1 MAEPIISTEFSK
13 WIPVVGTLLG
23 AAIGFIGGF
32 FNSWFIN
39 RNKEKIDKESR
50 ERARL
55 ENLYETLI
63 AIRMDYQA
71 MLGQMIAKVHF
82 NNEVVF
88 IEQVCIPPLVKLDM
102 VINLYFPTL
111 IELYTKFVLGKVKFG
126 KLWANNLQTSFT
138 TSSLQDK
145 QNECSKYEK
154 YFNEID
160 IEISKLQEKLASMA
174 RV

>member
-1 MAEPIISTEFSK
+1 M
-13 WIPVVGTLLG
+13 
-23 AAIGFIGGF
+23 
-32 FNSWFIN
+32 
-39 RNKEKIDKESR
+39 
-50 ERARL
+50 
-55 ENLYETLI
+55 
-63 AIRMDYQA
+63 
-71 MLGQMIAKVHF
+71 
-82 NNEVVF
+82 
-88 IEQVCIPPLVKLDM
+88 VKLDM

>member
-88 IEQVCIPPLVKLDM
+88 I
-102 VINLYFPTL
+102 
-111 IELYTKFVLGKVKFG
+111 
-126 KLWANNLQTSFT
+126 
-138 TSSLQDK
+138 DK
-145 QNECSKYEK
+145 
-154 YFNEID
+154 
-160 IEISKLQEKLASMA
+160 
-174 RV
+174 